1 VTTLVIV
8 RRAVQVVLALVALG
22 SSVAFARIRSR
33 GHWREDAAERT
44 AATVERLGG
53 AFLKGGQ
60 FLSTRRDLVGP
71 VLAHALGR
79 LQDDVRPMPV
89 ADAVRVV
96 DRAGVANAQAVRRA
110 VLDGPVASGSIA
122 CVYRVALPHRDV
134 ALKVRKPEAVRQI
147 TADTR
152 IIRGMARALAFVP
165 VLRGV
170 PMGEIAD
177 QLCRCVLDQLDFDR
191 ERRNL
196 RRFGELTADLD
207 AVTVPKVVE
216 DMCGDGVLGM
226 DFLDGLDRDR
236 NAGLPGPQLTGAVET
251 LVRAMYESMF
261 LHGFVHVDLHQGNA
275 YFRAA
280 GDVVVVDFGFVYQ
293 LSDFARTKFTAFFA
307 GMIDGDGAGCAD
319 TLLST
324 ARAVSGQADLTGFR
338 RDVADLVRRNCGRA
352 VRDFSL
358 PRFAAALFDL
368 QRRYGVH
375 ADPEFTFPL
384 LSLLALDGVVKQHHP
399 GMDFQLEA
407 APFVMAGM
415 LDADDPA

>member
-1 VTTLVIV
+1 MTTVVIT

-22 SSVAFARIRSR
+22 GSVAFARVRHR
-33 GHWREDAAERT
+33 GRWREHAAERV
-44 AATVERLGG
+44 ASVVERLGG

-71 VLAHALGR
+71 TLAHALGR
-79 LQDDVRPMPV
+79 LQDDVRPMPA

-96 DRAGVANAQAVRRA
+96 ERAGVGHADAVRRA
-110 VLDGPVASGSIA
+110 VLAGPVASGSIA
-122 CVYRVALPHRDV
+122 CVYRVVLPDRVV

-152 IIRGMARALAFVP
+152 IIRGLARALALVP
-165 VLRGV
+165 VFRGV
-170 PMGEIAD
+170 PLGDIAD
-177 QLCRCVLDQLDFDR
+177 QLCGCVLDQLDFDR

-207 AVTVPKVVE
+207 AVTVPGVV
-216 DMCGDGVLGM
+216 DGMCGDGVLAM
-226 DFLDGLDRDR
+226 DFLDGLDRSPD
-236 NAGLPGPQLTGAVET
+236 AGPELAAAVET

-275 YFRAA
+275 YFRPG

-293 LSDFARTKFTAFFA
+293 LGDFARTKFTAFFA

-324 ARAVSGQADLTGFR
+324 ARAVSGAADLAGFR

-399 GMDFQLEA
+399 EMDFQLEA
-407 APFVMAGM
+407 APFVMAG
-415 LDADDPA
+415 LLEAGGSA